1 MGIKPPENIT
11 ELRRF
16 LGMTNQLSKFS
27 PHLAE
32 QTKPLRDLL
41 SSKNLYAWGDD
52 QDRAFNKIKATLSWS
67 EILARYDATRETIL
81 SADASFYGIG
91 AVLRQRQQNGD
102 QRPISYISRA
112 LTDTEQ
118 RYAQIEKEALG
129 ITWYAIPYWK
139 TDHKILIP
147 LFSSK
152 PLNEL
157 PIQV

>member
-1 MGIKPPENIT
+1 
-11 ELRRF
+11 
-16 LGMTNQLSKFS
+16 MTNQLSKFS
-27 PHLAE
+27 PRLAE

-41 SSKNLYAWGDD
+41 SSKNLYVWGDN
-52 QDRAFNKIKATLSWS
+52 QDRAFNKIKETLSSS
-67 EILARYDATRETIL
+67 EILARYDAALETIL
-81 SADASFYGIG
+81 SADASSYGIG

-102 QRPISYISRA
+102 LRPISYISRA

-129 ITWYAIPYWK
+129 ITCTCERFQDYLIGMRFHIE
-139 TDHKILIP
+139 TDHKPLIP

-157 PIQV
+157 PI